1 MRSDTIYFKPSY
13 STRLT
18 RDVADIW
25 NTSYDPHHCKRK
37 LIFTREEFE
46 RNIDL
51 IQHAVDKVT
60 TKKIR

>member
-18 RDVADIW
+18 RDIDDIW
-25 NTSYDPHHCKRK
+25 NISYDMNHCKRK
-37 LIFTREEFE
+37 LIFTPEEFE

-51 IQHAVDKVT
+51 IQHAVDKNIYN
-60 TKKIR
+60 KR

>member
-1 MRSDTIYFKPSY
+1 MRSDHIYFKPDY

-25 NTSYDPHHCKRK
+25 NISYDTDHCKRK

-51 IQHAVDKVT
+51 IQLAVDKNIYN
-60 TKKIR
+60 KR